1 MTTRGMLEFAVF
13 AFLLAASAACFF
25 AACGALSGCA
35 QPREPELPG
44 YCTSEKL
51 YTLALLRCVD
61 DAKTIEES
69 KACRQDVNK
78 TCGITEVETRSA
90 R

>member
-1 MTTRGMLEFAVF
+1 MSTRGLTEFLVF
-13 AFLLAASAACFF
+13 AILLAAAAFCFF
-25 AACGALSGCA
+25 HAWGCS

-44 YCTSEKL
+44 YCASEHL

-69 KACRQDVNK
+69 RACRQDVNK
-78 TCGITEVETRSA
+78 ACGITEVETRSA